1 MSNFFRAATSIAS
14 ITALNT
20 VATKTKHK
28 QLKHTDQLCVET
40 TSSDKEH
47 QIVHLPKDDVLLT
60 NNHRSSMEPL
70 H

>member
-1 MSNFFRAATSIAS
+1 MSNFFRAATSIAL

-28 QLKHTDQLCVET
+28 QLKRTDQLCVET

-47 QIVHLPKDDVLLT
+47 QIVHLPKDDVLFT
-60 NNHRSSMEPL
+60 NNDRSTTKLL